1 MKKRFLFFLAFLSVL
16 LASCSNSNIEITTKE
31 DIYKLSEDSSNFS
44 TIHVLNDGEVKFYE
58 NLNEH
63 SLNLAFVLAECKI
76 RDIDKIERI
85 NDSDLA
91 ISDLKTNDMLILYHD
106 HKKEVYT
113 NPAVKYCIRIFYVG
127 TNEVF

>member
-1 MKKRFLFFLAFLSVL
+1 MKKMFLFFLAFLSVL

-44 TIHVLNDGEVKFYE
+44 TIYVLNDGEVKFYE
-58 NLNEH
+58 NTHEH

-85 NDSDLA
+85 NDSNLA

-106 HKKEVYT
+106 HKKEEYT

-127 TNEVF
+127 TNDVF